1 MLRIGSFS
9 TASMTAGSAGGLDRE
24 KSYNDF
30 HNTPDL
36 WGTKKEAKL
45 LNSQTW
51 RRKVPGGA
59 AGLQNQSGGRKVPGG
74 FDSLPSPP
82 NICFFNLTE
91 SYPTRDNQNSSRT
104 VWLVFMVQSGSYGNT
119 IETNRDLKLRSY

>member
-1 MLRIGSFS
+1 MEV
-9 TASMTAGSAGGLDRE
+9 LDQS
-24 KSYNDF
+24 KSHNDF

-59 AGLQNQSGGRKVPGG
+59 AGLQNQLEARIKIGARTGSW
-74 FDSLPSPP
+74 LNSPFLFGISVSCQVVHIHHIDQI
-82 NICFFNLTE
+82 NHIIHENCLHG
-91 SYPTRDNQNSSRT
+91 
-104 VWLVFMVQSGSYGNT
+104 VYG
-119 IETNRDLKLRSY
+119 ERGE